1 MMGAYQ
7 QGAGKPLPFQ
17 RQQPLLRL
25 PLDVGTEQ
33 DAPFPVADL
42 QHTAVVVV
50 TASRLLW
57 PEHRHLEPLPAPLLA
72 TPAQG
77 REAAEVEGR

>member
-1 MMGAYQ
+1 MVRAHQ

-25 PLDVGTEQ
+25 PLDVSTEQ
-33 DAPFPVADL
+33 DAALPVADL
-42 QHTAVVVV
+42 QHTTIVVV
-50 TASRLLW
+50 AAPRLLR

-77 REAAEVEGR
+77 RESAKIE

>member
-1 MMGAYQ
+1 MVRAHQ

-17 RQQPLLRL
+17 RQQPLLCRS
-25 PLDVGTEQ
+25 LDIGTEQ

-50 TASRLLW
+50 AAPRLLR
-57 PEHRHLEPLPAPLLA
+57 PEHSHLEPLPAPLLA
-72 TPAQG
+72 ALAQG
-77 REAAEVEGR
+77 REAAEVE